1 MQYMCR
7 KFADVQQLLNIAHNK
22 YKDELYVENKLSVN
36 NYLIKTMN
44 KYSKE
49 KMGFYRIPESL
60 EKVKVL
66 SRLGSEIDVN
76 ALYII
81 QDDEAVKLGDKKFK
95 RNWRN
100 FFYELSKEYNQKISA
115 AIYLDEETFHNKLN
129 ESLEIYKEKLEV
141 YNGK

>member
-1 MQYMCR
+1 MCEER
-7 KFADVQQLLNIAHNK
+7 YLNG
-22 YKDELYVENKLSVN
+22 
-36 NYLIKTMN
+36 YLRRDTI
-44 KYSKE
+44 
-49 KMGFYRIPESL
+49 
-60 EKVKVL
+60 
-66 SRLGSEIDVN
+66 
-76 ALYII
+76 
-81 QDDEAVKLGDKKFK
+81 GDKKFK